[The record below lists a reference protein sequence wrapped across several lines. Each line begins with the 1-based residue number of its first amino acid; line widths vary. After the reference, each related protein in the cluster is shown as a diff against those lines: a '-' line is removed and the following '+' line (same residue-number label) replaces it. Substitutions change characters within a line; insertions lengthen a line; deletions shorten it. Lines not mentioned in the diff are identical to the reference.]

1 MCYSHVAAGNGEFP
15 RDEQRRQARRA
26 SVRILPFP
34 RICRAAAVVLALSGL
49 NFATFAR
56 ADSRP
61 AVSALAPL
69 APALG
74 YADLADLADA
84 APLVIRVSPRKIA
97 RLEAALYIE
106 AKTEALVAGQA
117 SLGEVLRY
125 LVDVPLD
132 PKGKLPALK
141 KKSVVVFAR
150 LGRPGEL
157 QLVFP
162 DAQLIWDPALDVRLR
177 GILGE
182 LLTPGAPQRITGVRE
197 AIHVAGNLAGEGETQ
212 LFLATANEEPSAI
225 TVNRSPGQPPRW
237 SVSFSEVLEQS
248 GRVPQRDTLAWYRL
262 ACFLAPELPA
272 GTTVSG
278 SADDRALAA
287 ADYRYV
293 LDQLGTCPRT
303 RR

>member
-1 MCYSHVAAGNGEFP
+1 MSIFSFPRTSRVAA
-15 RDEQRRQARRA
+15 
-26 SVRILPFP
+26 
-34 RICRAAAVVLALSGL
+34 VLLAMAGPQSLSL
-49 NFATFAR
+49 AQ
-56 ADSRP
+56 ADSR
-61 AVSALAPL
+61 
-69 APALG
+69 APALTPAAAPALT
-74 YADLADLADA
+74 YADLAGLADA

-97 RLEAALYIE
+97 RLEAARAPGLKPGRARFYIE

-132 PKGKLPALK
+132 TKGKAANLK
-141 KKSVVVFAR
+141 KKSVVLFAR

-157 QLVFP
+157 QLVLP

-182 LLTPGAPQRITGVRE
+182 LLAPGAPQRITGVRE
-197 AIHVAGNLAGEGETQ
+197 ALHVGGNLAGEGETQ
-212 LFLATANEEPSAI
+212 IFLATANDEPAAI

-248 GRVPQRDTLAWYRL
+248 GQVPARDTLAWYRL
-262 ACFLAPELPA
+262 ACSLAPQLPVGA
-272 GTTVSG
+272 TESG
-278 SADDRALAA
+278 SAADRAMAA
-287 ADYRYV
+287 DDYRYV
-293 LDQLGTCPRT
+293 LGQLGPCLRT

>member
-1 MCYSHVAAGNGEFP
+1 MSIF
-15 RDEQRRQARRA
+15 
-26 SVRILPFP
+26 PFP
-34 RICRAAAVVLALSGL
+34 RTSRVAAVLLAMAGPQSLSL
-49 NFATFAR
+49 AH
-56 ADSRP
+56 ADSR
-61 AVSALAPL
+61 
-69 APALG
+69 APALPPAAAPALT
-74 YADLADLADA
+74 YADLAGLADA

-97 RLEAALYIE
+97 RLEAARAPGLKPGRARLYRE

-132 PKGKLPALK
+132 TKGKAANLK
-141 KKSVVVFAR
+141 KKSVVLFAR

-157 QLVFP
+157 QLVLP

-182 LLTPGAPQRITGVRE
+182 LLAPGAPQRITGVRE
-197 AIHVAGNLAGEGETQ
+197 AIHVGGNLAGEGETQ
-212 LFLATANEEPSAI
+212 IFLATANDEPAAI

-248 GRVPQRDTLAWYRL
+248 GQAPPRDTLAWYRL
-262 ACFLAPELPA
+262 ACSLAPQLPA
-272 GTTVSG
+272 GATESG
-278 SADDRALAA
+278 SAADRAMAA
-287 ADYRYV
+287 DDYRYV
-293 LDQLGTCPRT
+293 LGQLGPCLRT